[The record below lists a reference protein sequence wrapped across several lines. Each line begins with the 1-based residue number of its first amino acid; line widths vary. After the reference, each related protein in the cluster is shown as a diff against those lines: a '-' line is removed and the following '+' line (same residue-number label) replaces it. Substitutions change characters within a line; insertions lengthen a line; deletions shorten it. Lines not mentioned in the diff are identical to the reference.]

1 MVFPLR
7 SLTETSA
14 PCCAGKAAVK
24 TGVALQIGPLDQT
37 QDLGIVDLC
46 VIVLFDRAAHEH
58 GGDAEGNT
66 HLGLQGISVGPWES
80 QPG

>member
-14 PCCAGKAAVK
+14 PCFAGNAAVK
-24 TGVALQIGPLDQT
+24 IGVALQIGPLDEAK
-37 QDLGIVDLC
+37 DLRIVDLC
-46 VIVLFDRAAHEH
+46 VIVLFERAAREH
-58 GGDAEGNT
+58 GGDAEGNA
-66 HLGLQGISVGPWES
+66 HLGLQRIAKGPLES